1 MWKLNYS
8 DSYIWDLLPCLI
20 CGFIWSNSTRSAFW
34 LRCRLTVGVSQVQS
48 RPQQMALY
56 YSPSNCLAN
65 GLFLAASLSMKQS
78 GQKSKLCVTL
88 IACFI
93 TSSGKIFC
101 IFSRPSTYILDV
113 AITDVAIS
121 EVVLCSTSLDAWLH
135 ACLRLSSGDA
145 ENIMTGYGHRELF
158 KVTCYNFQPSR
169 AC

>member
-1 MWKLNYS
+1 
-8 DSYIWDLLPCLI
+8 
-20 CGFIWSNSTRSAFW
+20 
-34 LRCRLTVGVSQVQS
+34 
-48 RPQQMALY
+48 MAIY
-56 YSPSNCLAN
+56 YREYSPSNCLAN

-101 IFSRPSTYILDV
+101 IFSRPSTYILHV

-135 ACLRLSSGDA
+135 ACLRLSSPNA
-145 ENIMTGYGHRELF
+145 ENIFKMATAVELVKWLARLIADVGAGEENLF
-158 KVTCYNFQPSR
+158 SCCFPVLRR
-169 AC
+169 ALYAVGPVGQEPQ